1 MVVAS
6 GITELV
12 EQLNGLPRA
21 KGGGFCDDAEGLM
34 VRIVFW
40 YPDASTLPILLDG
53 ETCGWADNGTPERV
67 DATELA
73 NITIPS
79 RYDSATTQ

>member
-1 MVVAS
+1 
-6 GITELV
+6 
-12 EQLNGLPRA
+12 
-21 KGGGFCDDAEGLM
+21 M